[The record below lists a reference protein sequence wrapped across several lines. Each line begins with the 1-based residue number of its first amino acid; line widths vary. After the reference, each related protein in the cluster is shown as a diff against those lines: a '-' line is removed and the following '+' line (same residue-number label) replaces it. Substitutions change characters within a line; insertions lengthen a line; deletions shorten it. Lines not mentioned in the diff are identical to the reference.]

1 MNAPVSSALLGFLY
15 PSLLACLILTGI
27 HAYLGMHL
35 AERGIVFAALALPQL
50 AALGT
55 TLAFLAGYDLHS
67 WMTYA
72 FSLGLTIAG
81 AVILAFT
88 RAQEAVIGTVYAVAA
103 AAAVLAIS
111 HAPEAT
117 EHLKEIL
124 AGDLLTV
131 SKHAVAETA
140 AIYAAVGIV
149 HWIVRRRLTD
159 FAFYAS
165 LAVVVTSSVAIAGVL
180 VVFAYLVAPAVAA
193 RLFTRSAG
201 KRLAIGWTMGAV
213 VSAIGILLSL
223 WADVPTGATIVC
235 TFGIALLLL
244 ATVSL
249 ARRSRNGRVCKS
261 ADARPGLR
269 SG

>member
-35 AERGIVFAALALPQL
+35 AERGIVFAGLALPQL

-149 HWIVRRRLTD
+149 LWIVRRRLPD
-159 FAFYAS
+159 FLFYAS

-180 VVFAYLVAPAVAA
+180 VVFVYLVVPP
-193 RLFTRSAG
+193 LFG
-201 KRLAIGWTMGAV
+201 KRLAFAWTTSAV

-244 ATVSL
+244 AMVRALTR
-249 ARRSRNGRVCKS
+249 RRSGTTL
-261 ADARPGLR
+261 A
-269 SG
+269 